1 MMSVSNG
8 IFQMK
13 NTECSV
19 FFPLRKIFKNL
30 IIPLPTK
37 NYPVLLCN
45 TFENLKLH
53 EVAYLHVS

>member
-19 FFPLRKIFKNL
+19 FFPLTKIFKNL
-30 IIPLPTK
+30 IVPLPTK

-45 TFENLKLH
+45 TFENLKP
-53 EVAYLHVS
+53 